1 MKRLP
6 SDYAKRPEE
15 RAWIWFA
22 LALIVVAE
30 AALILFSVLQT
41 DLTLLLYSN
50 LLAIAS
56 IAVGGFLGFLF
67 GIPRSLS
74 GFTAAQNA
82 EDNPSDDSPD
92 RTKGAYYRANTNLEQ
107 ISDWL
112 TKILVGVG
120 LTQLNALPTLIDRLG
135 TYLSSGLQH
144 AAFTPPIAAIICIG
158 FCLVGFILVYLWTR
172 IYLGSQFA
180 QADLSMFGRQ
190 IDDRFDQLSKDIDKE
205 LEDVSSRLE
214 RQDTR
219 DATALNMVERWLIS
233 GEDYGYSSEVVSEAV
248 LLASPPVQTQIF
260 YKARGARRTH
270 IPPEQVDEISVR
282 TIPIFEALVK
292 GGPKDLLHQYHGQ
305 LGYALQDTPNA
316 GEEDFERAISE
327 LSQAIEVRDKAHI
340 RGHQTYELVRAVN
353 KIRRDENFRN
363 GRASDATAKNE
374 VLSDLKVAM
383 GAVPDFADNPQV
395 IKWLE
400 LNNVTDLNDN
410 EVQ

>member
-1 MKRLP
+1 MKQLSP
-6 SDYAKRPEE
+6 DYAKRPEE

-22 LALIVVAE
+22 LALVVVAE
-30 AALILFSVLQT
+30 AALILFSVSQR
-41 DLTLLLYSN
+41 DLALLLYSN

-82 EDNPSDDSPD
+82 EEGPAGDSPD

-135 TYLSSGLQH
+135 TYLSSGLQN

-180 QADLSMFGRQ
+180 QADLSMFGQQ
-190 IDDRFDQLSKDIDKE
+190 IDDRFDQLSKDIE
-205 LEDVSSRLE
+205 EDVSSRLE

-233 GEDYGYSSEVVSEAV
+233 GEDYGYSSEDVSEAV

-305 LGYALQDTPNA
+305 LGYALQDTRTPGKRTLNA
-316 GEEDFERAISE
+316 PFPSCHRPSKFVTKPISGGT
-327 LSQAIEVRDKAHI
+327 KPM
-340 RGHQTYELVRAVN
+340 N
-353 KIRRDENFRN
+353 
-363 GRASDATAKNE
+363 
-374 VLSDLKVAM
+374 
-383 GAVPDFADNPQV
+383 
-395 IKWLE
+395 
-400 LNNVTDLNDN
+400 
-410 EVQ
+410 